1 MSVYYAKLRGR
12 IKEICNTN
20 EEFAKQMGLSNVT
33 ISAKLNN
40 KSQWTQ
46 PEIIKAVDVLG
57 IESPDIP
64 AYFFPSMV
72 QKTEL
77 SDD

>member
-1 MSVYYAKLRGR
+1 MSFYYAKLRGR

-20 EEFAKQMGLSNVT
+20 EEFAKQMGLSIVT

-57 IESPDIP
+57 IESADIP
-64 AYFFPSMV
+64 AYFFTPMV

-77 SDD
+77 SEE